1 VTTKWTKLKTTL
13 RWAPASAFQQ
23 LTRKAASGPVHF
35 IIALADHF
43 EPAILPGTPHLYA
56 SRSVQEER
64 LERWCREYPKMVDRW
79 RDAEGRSFSHTYFY
93 PAEQYD
99 RNVIQPLAE
108 HCRAG
113 WGEIEIQLHH
123 GVEAPDTESNT
134 RRILI
139 EVRDAL
145 AEQGCLSGAD
155 GAALPRYCFV
165 HGNFALANSGLGCCG
180 VDGEMQILAE
190 TGCFADFTLP
200 SAPNPSQ
207 VAKINA
213 LYEPVLPLGQ
223 RAPHRRGRDLEC
235 GRPPQ
240 VFPLVVEG
248 PLMLRFSRSSPRWPL
263 PCLEN
268 SALTGVN
275 PPSLER
281 LLLWRRVAITVQGR
295 PDWVFIKLHCHGM
308 DPRDEAAMLGPP
320 MLKFLQDV
328 SEESKRGKAFQAHY
342 VTAREMVNIALAAC
356 DGREGNPGDYRDYRF
371 RLVGFR
377 KDQAPHPPA
386 QELAA
391 VGKTAKR

>member
-1 VTTKWTKLKTTL
+1 
-13 RWAPASAFQQ
+13 
-23 LTRKAASGPVHF
+23 
-35 IIALADHF
+35 
-43 EPAILPGTPHLYA
+43 
-56 SRSVQEER
+56 
-64 LERWCREYPKMVDRW
+64 
-79 RDAEGRSFSHTYFY
+79 
-93 PAEQYD
+93 
-99 RNVIQPLAE
+99 
-108 HCRAG
+108 
-113 WGEIEIQLHH
+113 
-123 GVEAPDTESNT
+123 
-134 RRILI
+134 
-139 EVRDAL
+139 
-145 AEQGCLSGAD
+145 
-155 GAALPRYCFV
+155 
-165 HGNFALANSGLGCCG
+165 
-180 VDGEMQILAE
+180 
-190 TGCFADFTLP
+190 
-200 SAPNPSQ
+200 
-207 VAKINA
+207 
-213 LYEPVLPLGQ
+213 
-223 RAPHRRGRDLEC
+223 
-235 GRPPQ
+235 
-240 VFPLVVEG
+240 
-248 PLMLRFSRSSPRWPL
+248 MLRFSRSSPRWPL

-391 VGKTAKR
+391 VGKTAKK